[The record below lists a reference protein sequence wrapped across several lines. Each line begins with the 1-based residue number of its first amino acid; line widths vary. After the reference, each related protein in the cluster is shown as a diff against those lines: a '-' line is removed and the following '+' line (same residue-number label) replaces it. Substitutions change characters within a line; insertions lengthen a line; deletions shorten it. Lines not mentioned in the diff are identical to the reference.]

1 MKIIDTYINLAIDC
15 SDIKNLSIL
24 DSGESRLIT
33 KTPGNDHVFTSIL
46 VLEFS
51 QRHTQ
56 FLTNGK
62 LDQQILFVNG
72 IYQILKNKN
81 GTPFINIKVLKVI
94 AKNKKHVVDIKSIR
108 SNLCSEFE
116 ESDLDTL
123 KEKYINTCTKYEIQN
138 LKEVIEKRDC
148 LRLQSQLKSQEIQR
162 LKHENKNLQLK
173 NKVIRTM

>member
-24 DSGESRLIT
+24 DSGESRLII
-33 KTPGNDHVFTSIL
+33 KTPSNDHVFTSIL

-56 FLTNGK
+56 FLTNSK

-72 IYQILKNKN
+72 VYQILKNKN
-81 GTPFINIKVLKVI
+81 GTPFINIKVLRVI

-108 SNLCSEFE
+108 SSLCSEFE
-116 ESDLDTL
+116 ESDLDAL

-173 NKVIRTM
+173 NKVIRTI

>member
-46 VLEFS
+46 ILEFS

-108 SNLCSEFE
+108 SNLYSEFE